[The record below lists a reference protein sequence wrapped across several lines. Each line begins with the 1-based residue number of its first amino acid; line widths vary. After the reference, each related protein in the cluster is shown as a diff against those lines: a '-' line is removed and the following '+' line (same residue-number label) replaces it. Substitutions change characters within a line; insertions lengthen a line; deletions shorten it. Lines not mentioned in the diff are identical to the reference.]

1 MIKGESSPQNHLN
14 ALIIF
19 LKQLFQ
25 KWISAWIWLLC
36 IFFQDTHRL
45 YQFIKKQKMNLR
57 S

>member
-25 KWISAWIWLLC
+25 K
-36 IFFQDTHRL
+36 
-45 YQFIKKQKMNLR
+45 
-57 S
+57 